1 MSISSTR
8 FVGRTEELARLA
20 GALDAA
26 AGGSRRVVLVAG
38 EAGVGKTRLVE
49 ELSDRARADGAVAA
63 LGGCVDVS
71 GGLPFAPFA
80 EALRRV
86 LRSADPEVRD
96 RWIPPASRAEM
107 ARLVPDLGPDEEPA
121 GDAASARARL
131 FELVLEMFA
140 RVSEEA
146 PVVLVL
152 EDLHWADSSTRDLI
166 RFLVRNLERERVLLV
181 GTYRVD
187 DVGRAHPL
195 RPLLAELVRA
205 GGVERIDLRPFT
217 KGELAEQLAGIV
229 GHAVDPGLLE
239 AVFARSEGNA
249 FYAEE
254 LVAAGPGAGLSP
266 TLRDVLGVRI
276 DELSEPARG
285 VLRALAAGGRR
296 VGDRLLAAVVELSE
310 QARADALREAIA
322 AQLIVLEP
330 ERGAYAFRHT
340 LLREAVYE
348 ELLPGERVRLHAA
361 YAAALAGDASLAEGI
376 AEAAAE
382 LAHHSFAAHD
392 LEQALTASV
401 EAAELATRR
410 WGFGE
415 ARAHCERALELWDR
429 VPADSRPLGGD
440 RVALLRRAAEAAN
453 LEGDHRRAA
462 ELVREALALV
472 DAQAERE
479 RAGVLYTRLGRF
491 LWASGDSLDAL
502 RAYERAVQLVPVDP
516 PSHARGRV
524 LAARGQAL
532 MLTARYAESA
542 DCCREAIAI
551 AQRTGARAV
560 EGHAMNTLG
569 VDLAHLGDG
578 SGAVEQLRA
587 ARDIAEEVGDLDDL
601 ARAHLNLAD
610 TLVGILG
617 RPAEAVEEA
626 RVGVER
632 CRALGLARDYGVSL
646 QAVVAAGLL
655 ELGRWDEAEAELRDA
670 AAANPIEM
678 AAVDVLHTRIP
689 LLVGRGEFDRAGED
703 LARARQLTIHTIDP
717 QYVGPRCANEAERAL
732 WLGRADEARAAVDE
746 GLDLLAGT
754 DVTSH
759 TGRLLWLGSWAEADM
774 ADRVRAQRADGRL
787 AESEAAL
794 DRLLERARSLAGSA
808 GTMPAFLALCE
819 AESGRARRASDPSAW
834 SRAADAWT
842 DLERPYPAAYA
853 HWRQAE
859 ALLGERRGRDAE
871 PILREA
877 HATAQRLRA
886 APLAR
891 ELESLAR
898 RARMSLAAA
907 TESPPPPP
915 DAAHELTPRELEV
928 LALVAAGRTNREIA
942 EALFVSEKTAGHH
955 VSSILRKL
963 GVRSRVEAAGAA
975 QRLGLVD

>member
-8 FVGRTEELARLA
+8 FVGRAEELARLDEA
-20 GALDAA
+20 LGAV
-26 AGGSRRVVLVAG
+26 AGGRRRVVLVAG
-38 EAGVGKTRLVE
+38 EAGVGKTRLIE
-49 ELSDRARADGAVAA
+49 EFTSRASGKGAVAT

-80 EALRRV
+80 EAFRRV
-86 LRSADPEVRD
+86 LRSSEPGVRD
-96 RWIPPASRAEM
+96 RWFPPAVRAEM
-107 ARLVPDLGPDEEPA
+107 ARLVPDVGPDEEPA

-131 FELVLEMFA
+131 FELGLEMFG
-140 RVSEEA
+140 RVSEAA

-166 RFLVRNLERERVLLV
+166 RFLVRNLERERVLIV

-195 RPLLAELVRA
+195 RPLLAELVRVP
-205 GGVERIDLRPFT
+205 GVERIDLRPFT
-217 KGELAEQLAGIV
+217 KGELAEQLAAIV
-229 GHAVDPGLLE
+229 GHAVDPALLE
-239 AVFARSEGNA
+239 AVFTRSEGNA

-296 VGDRLLAAVVELSE
+296 VGDRLLAAVMELGE
-310 QARADALREAIA
+310 PARADALREAIA

-361 YAAALAGDASLAEGI
+361 YAAALARDASLAEGI

-392 LEQALTASV
+392 LEQALSASV
-401 EAAELATRR
+401 EAAERATRR

-429 VPADSRPLGGD
+429 VAADARPLGGD
-440 RVALLRRAAEAAN
+440 RVVLLRRAAEAAN

-462 ELVREALALV
+462 ELVRAALALV
-472 DAQAERE
+472 DDACEPE

-491 LWASGDSLDAL
+491 LWAAGEGSDAL
-502 RAYERAVQLVPVDP
+502 EAYERALELVPSDP
-516 PSHARGRV
+516 PSDARGRV

-532 MLTARYAESA
+532 MLTSRYAESA

-569 VDLAHLGDG
+569 VDLAHLGDPD
-578 SGAVEQLRA
+578 GAVARLRES
-587 ARDIAEEVGDLDDL
+587 RTIAEEVGDLDDL
-601 ARAHLNLAD
+601 ARAHQNLAD
-610 TLVGILG
+610 TLVGVLG

-632 CRALGLARDYGVSL
+632 CRSLGLGRDYGVSL
-646 QAVVAAGLL
+646 QAIEATGLL
-655 ELGRWDEAEAELRDA
+655 ELGRWDEADEVLRDA
-670 AAANPIEM
+670 AATNPVEM
-678 AAVDVLHTRIP
+678 AAVDLLHTRIP

-703 LARARQLTIHTIDP
+703 LARARRLTIHTIDP
-717 QYVGPRCANEAERAL
+717 QYVGPRCAHEAQRAL
-732 WLGRADEARAAVDE
+732 WLGRPQEARAAVTE
-746 GLDLLAGT
+746 GLGHLEGTDDVRLAGP
-754 DVTSH
+754 
-759 TGRLLWLGSWAEADM
+759 LLWLGAWAEAEL
-774 ADRVRAQRADGRL
+774 ADRARARRAERP
-787 AESEAAL
+787 SEPAL
-794 DRLLERARSLAGSA
+794 EQLLERARGLAGGD
-808 GTMPAFLALCE
+808 GTMPAYLALCE
-819 AESGRARRASDPSAW
+819 AESGRARRASDASAW
-834 SRAADAWT
+834 ERAADAWT
-842 DLERPYPAAYA
+842 ALARPYPAAYA
-853 HWRQAE
+853 RWRQAE
-859 ALLGERRGRDAE
+859 ALLGDRRGREAE
-871 PILREA
+871 PILRGA
-877 HATAQRLRA
+877 LATARRLGA

-898 RARMSLAAA
+898 RARVPL
-907 TESPPPPP
+907 
-915 DAAHELTPRELEV
+915 DAASAQEPAAPAGTEHELTPRELEV

-963 GVRSRVEAAGAA
+963 AVRSRVEAAGAA
-975 QRLGLVD
+975 QRLGLVE

>member
-1 MSISSTR
+1 
-8 FVGRTEELARLA
+8 
-20 GALDAA
+20 
-26 AGGSRRVVLVAG
+26 
-38 EAGVGKTRLVE
+38 
-49 ELSDRARADGAVAA
+49 
-63 LGGCVDVS
+63 
-71 GGLPFAPFA
+71 
-80 EALRRV
+80 
-86 LRSADPEVRD
+86 
-96 RWIPPASRAEM
+96 
-107 ARLVPDLGPDEEPA
+107 
-121 GDAASARARL
+121 
-131 FELVLEMFA
+131 
-140 RVSEEA
+140 
-146 PVVLVL
+146 
-152 EDLHWADSSTRDLI
+152 
-166 RFLVRNLERERVLLV
+166 
-181 GTYRVD
+181 
-187 DVGRAHPL
+187 
-195 RPLLAELVRA
+195 
-205 GGVERIDLRPFT
+205 
-217 KGELAEQLAGIV
+217 
-229 GHAVDPGLLE
+229 
-239 AVFARSEGNA
+239 
-249 FYAEE
+249 
-254 LVAAGPGAGLSP
+254 
-266 TLRDVLGVRI
+266 
-276 DELSEPARG
+276 
-285 VLRALAAGGRR
+285 
-296 VGDRLLAAVVELSE
+296 
-310 QARADALREAIA
+310 
-322 AQLIVLEP
+322 
-330 ERGAYAFRHT
+330 
-340 LLREAVYE
+340 
-348 ELLPGERVRLHAA
+348 
-361 YAAALAGDASLAEGI
+361 
-376 AEAAAE
+376 
-382 LAHHSFAAHD
+382 
-392 LEQALTASV
+392 
-401 EAAELATRR
+401 
-410 WGFGE
+410 
-415 ARAHCERALELWDR
+415 
-429 VPADSRPLGGD
+429 
-440 RVALLRRAAEAAN
+440 
-453 LEGDHRRAA
+453 
-462 ELVREALALV
+462 
-472 DAQAERE
+472 
-479 RAGVLYTRLGRF
+479 
-491 LWASGDSLDAL
+491 
-502 RAYERAVQLVPVDP
+502 
-516 PSHARGRV
+516 
-524 LAARGQAL
+524 
-532 MLTARYAESA
+532 
-542 DCCREAIAI
+542 
-551 AQRTGARAV
+551 
-560 EGHAMNTLG
+560 
-569 VDLAHLGDG
+569 
-578 SGAVEQLRA
+578 
-587 ARDIAEEVGDLDDL
+587 
-601 ARAHLNLAD
+601 
-610 TLVGILG
+610 
-617 RPAEAVEEA
+617 
-626 RVGVER
+626 
-632 CRALGLARDYGVSL
+632 
-646 QAVVAAGLL
+646 VAAGLL
-655 ELGRWDEAEAELRDA
+655 ELGRCDEAEAELRDA

>member
-1 MSISSTR
+1 MR
-8 FVGRTEELARLA
+8 AGRSPRS
-20 GALDAA
+20 AA
-26 AGGSRRVVLVAG
+26 AWTS
-38 EAGVGKTRLVE
+38 T
-49 ELSDRARADGAVAA
+49 
-63 LGGCVDVS
+63 

-86 LRSADPEVRD
+86 LRSSDPEIRD
-96 RWIPPASRAEM
+96 RWVPPAARAEM

-121 GDAASARARL
+121 GDGASARARL

-146 PVVLVL
+146 PVLLVL

-166 RFLVRNLERERVLLV
+166 RFLVRNLERERVLIV

-205 GGVERIDLRPFT
+205 AGVERIDLRPFT

-276 DELSEPARG
+276 EELSEPARG

-296 VGDRLLAAVVELSE
+296 VGDRLLAAVLELDE
-310 QARADALREAIA
+310 PARADALREAIA

-348 ELLPGERVRLHAA
+348 ELLPGERVRLHSA
-361 YAAALAGDASLAEGI
+361 YATALAQDASLAEGV

-382 LAHHSFAAHD
+382 LAHHSFAAYD

-415 ARAHCERALELWDR
+415 ARVHCERALELWDR
-429 VPADSRPLGGD
+429 VPEGSRPLGGD

-462 ELVREALALV
+462 ELVRAALPLV
-472 DAQAERE
+472 DEEADPE
-479 RAGVLYTRLGRF
+479 RAGILYTRLGRF
-491 LWASGDSLDAL
+491 LWAAGEGPDAL
-502 RAYERAVQLVPVDP
+502 SAYEQALELVPSDP
-516 PSHARGRV
+516 PSDARGRV

-532 MLTARYAESA
+532 MLTARHAESA

-551 AQRTGARAV
+551 ARQTGARAV

-569 VDLAHLGDG
+569 VDLAHLGDA
-578 SGAVEQLRA
+578 SEAIEQLRA

-601 ARAHLNLAD
+601 ARAHQNLAD
-610 TLVGILG
+610 TLVGVLG

-626 RVGVER
+626 RLGVQR
-632 CRALGLARDYGVSL
+632 CRALGLGRDYGVSL
-646 QAVVAAGLL
+646 QAIAATGLL
-655 ELGRWDEAEAELRDA
+655 ELGRWDEADAELRDA
-670 AAANPIEM
+670 AAANPMEM
-678 AAVDVLHTRIP
+678 AAVDLLHTRIP
-689 LLVGRGEFDRAGED
+689 LLVGRGDFDRAGED
-703 LARARQLTIHTIDP
+703 LARARRLTIHTIDP
-717 QYVGPRCANEAERAL
+717 QYVGPRCAHEAQRAL
-732 WLGRADEARAAVDE
+732 WLGQPEEARAAVAE
-746 GLDLLAGT
+746 GLGHIEGT
-754 DVTSH
+754 DDVRL
-759 TGRLLWLGSWAEADM
+759 TGPLLWLGAWAEAEL
-774 ADRVRAQRADGRL
+774 ADRARAQRADGRL

-794 DRLLERARSLAGSA
+794 ERLLGRARSLAGDDD
-808 GTMPAFLALCE
+808 GTMPAYLALCE

-834 SRAADAWT
+834 SAAAGAWT

-853 HWRQAE
+853 RWRQAE
-859 ALLGERRGRDAE
+859 ALLGERRSRDAE
-871 PILREA
+871 PVLHEA
-877 HATAQRLRA
+877 HATARRLGA

-891 ELESLAR
+891 ELERLAR
-898 RARMSLAAA
+898 RARISLA
-907 TESPPPPP
+907 
-915 DAAHELTPRELEV
+915 DAAAQEPAAPAEADHELTPRELEV

-963 GVRSRVEAAGAA
+963 AVRSRVEAAGAA